1 MSTKPTGVL
10 FVKPCARCRGM
21 NMLWRKYGP
30 RNVGYASGIVARK
43 KRSPRDPT
51 KTMCEELSQKIK
63 DSMIIPCPECGAK
76 LTGSMAATVFFLPEV
91 TVLLQQRFDKRG

>member
-1 MSTKPTGVL
+1 MPTKPTGIL

-30 RNVGYASGIVARK
+30 RNVGIAAGVIARK
-43 KRSPRDPT
+43 KLSPWDPT
-51 KTMCEELSQKIK
+51 KTVYEVLSQKIK
-63 DSMIIPCPECGAK
+63 DNMIIRCPECGAK
-76 LTGSMAATVFFLPEV
+76 LTGSLAATVFFLPEV